1 MRSGLRLLLAVL
13 LLPSVGTMVSAC
25 GEASSGSSDTPV
37 EAAASDRAHERATIR
52 RTIKRAKREG
62 TDGSAARTCRY
73 ITSDGQ
79 KRAIDAYSF
88 RYMTE
93 LKSCPQMVR
102 FARKVE
108 ASYLGDAR
116 RAAIKRIKLRLSR
129 AAVEFEGP
137 KRGGYGGIVGID
149 LRKIGSRWQVDDA
162 DFVPYGT
169 GK

>member
-1 MRSGLRLLLAVL
+1 MKPTLGR
-13 LLPSVGTMVSAC
+13 
-25 GEASSGSSDTPV
+25 
-37 EAAASDRAHERATIR
+37 
-52 RTIKRAKREG
+52 
-62 TDGSAARTCRY
+62 
-73 ITSDGQ
+73 Q

-88 RYMTE
+88 RDLME

-116 RAAIKRIKLRLSR
+116 RATIKRIKLRLSR